1 MTNPMST
8 LSLVLAAGLAGVTGY
23 ANTICLLRFAAY
35 GTMMTGNIFMMAN
48 SITTGNISHAHDG
61 NVFPDLI
68 FYVLIVFSHYF
79 GILLHGWASLP
90 RGFCRPRS
98 SDTTKTT
105 YTMLVNGPIILMLT
119 CAAEYFSHTE
129 EPSIPARWVVFA
141 VAICFGMQSAIT
153 QNVIGFAAILAT
165 GHLTNMMACMNN
177 HMMRGGIVGKPEQLK
192 VNFAIIYAL
201 VVGALAGAWATIH
214 VPNYVFTPATMIQVA
229 LLLAV
234 ERANESQKLLAA
246 SDSATQLVNM
256 DA

>member
-1 MTNPMST
+1 
-8 LSLVLAAGLAGVTGY
+8 
-23 ANTICLLRFAAY
+23 
-35 GTMMTGNIFMMAN
+35 MMTGNIFMMAN

-68 FYVLIVFSHYF
+68 FYMLIVVAHHF
-79 GILLHGWASLP
+79 GIFLHGWASLP

-98 SDTTKTT
+98 TDTTKMS
-105 YTMLVNGPIILMLT
+105 YTMLVNGPLITLLT
-119 CAAEYFSHTE
+119 FMAEYWSHTSD
-129 EPSIPARWVVFA
+129 PSIPPRWVVFA

-165 GHLTNMMACMNN
+165 GHLTNIMACLNN
-177 HMMRGGIVGKPEQLK
+177 HMMSGGIVGKPDQLK

-214 VPNYVFTPATMIQVA
+214 VPNYVFTPATMVQVA

-234 ERANESQKLLAA
+234 ERANVSQKILGA

-256 DA
+256 EG

>member
-1 MTNPMST
+1 MST

-61 NVFPDLI
+61 NVFPDLLY
-68 FYVLIVFSHYF
+68 YVLIVVAHYL
-79 GILLHGWASLP
+79 GIFLHAIASLP
-90 RGFCRPRS
+90 RGIFRPRS
-98 SDTTKTT
+98 SDATT
-105 YTMLVNGPIILMLT
+105 YTMLVNGPIILLLT
-119 CAAEYFSHTE
+119 FGVEYFSHTE
-129 EPSIPARWVVFA
+129 EPVIPARWSVYT
-141 VAICFGMQSAIT
+141 VAISFGMQSAIT

-177 HMMRGGIVGKPEQLK
+177 HLIRGGINGKKENLK

-201 VVGALAGAWATIH
+201 MCGALAGAWATIH
-214 VPNYVFTPATMIQVA
+214 VPNYVFTPCTMMQVA

-234 ERANESQKLLAA
+234 ERANATQKLLGA

-256 DA
+256 DS

>member
-1 MTNPMST
+1 MTT
-8 LSLVLAAGLAGVTGY
+8 VLSLVLAAGLAGVTGY
-23 ANTICLLRFAAY
+23 ANTLCLLRFAAY

-61 NVFPDLI
+61 NVFPDLLFYALIIVAHWVGI
-68 FYVLIVFSHYF
+68 F
-79 GILLHGWASLP
+79 LHAVASLP
-90 RGFCRPRS
+90 RGIFRPRS
-98 SDTTKTT
+98 SDTSKVS

-119 CAAEYFSHTE
+119 FAAEYFSHTE
-129 EPSIPARWVVFA
+129 EPVIPPRWSVYP

-165 GHLTNMMACMNN
+165 GHLTNMMACLNN
-177 HMMRGGIVGKPEQLK
+177 HMIRGGIVGKPEQLK

-201 VVGALAGAWATIH
+201 IVGALAGAWATIH
-214 VPNYVFTPATMIQVA
+214 VPNYVFTPVTMIQVA

-234 ERANESQKLLAA
+234 ERANATQTLLAA

-256 DA
+256 DG